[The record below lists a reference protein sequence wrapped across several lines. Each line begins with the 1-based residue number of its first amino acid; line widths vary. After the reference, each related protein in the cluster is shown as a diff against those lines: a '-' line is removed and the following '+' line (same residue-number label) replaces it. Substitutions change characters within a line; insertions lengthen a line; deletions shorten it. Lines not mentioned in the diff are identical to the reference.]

1 MYKEDKVSNEGRDV
15 AHFVLQYATGG
26 DEIDTTNLGKHSFA
40 FKVKSIS
47 LLANNSRVRYLF

>member
-1 MYKEDKVSNEGRDV
+1 MYKEDKVSNERRDV
-15 AHFVLQYATGG
+15 AHFVLQYTTGG